1 MRNLTYRIL
10 FEFFKDNESEGYS
23 VVVPAL
29 PEVITWGRTLEEARK
44 HAVEAIQCHIEGLLK
59 DGDPIPS
66 N

>member
-1 MRNLTYRIL
+1 MRNLIYTIL
-10 FEFFKDNESEGYS
+10 FEFFKDEESEGYS

-29 PEVITWGRTLEEARK
+29 PEIITWGRTLDEARRN
-44 HAVEAIQCHIEGLLK
+44 AVEAIQCHVEGLLK